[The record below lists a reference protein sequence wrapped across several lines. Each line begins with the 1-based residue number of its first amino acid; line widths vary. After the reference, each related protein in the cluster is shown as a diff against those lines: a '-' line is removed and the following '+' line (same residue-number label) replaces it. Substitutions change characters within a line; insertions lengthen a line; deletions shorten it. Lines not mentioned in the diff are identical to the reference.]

1 MLVIHSSW
9 VGLKL
14 IKVKNTFWLFRKVF
28 SKLPW
33 WDLTAHSISNLKF
46 WRLISFAFPA
56 KKKGHSSIFR
66 GEWFAPL
73 AASQPHNMLLL
84 RSTFSFF
91 YLSVAC
97 GYRKQPN
104 WSFACLFTF
113 SKIISLGKA
122 KRPTIWLFFFV
133 ENQIIESVTSL
144 WYLMSVGQSVGWSVG
159 YNSLK
164 RRKVARLQFHA
175 LSEDSLQYYQS
186 NSYLSIRFLLCRLWK
201 QISSGPISF
210 NLKLSNTK
218 V

>member
-104 WSFACLFTF
+104 CSFASLFTF

-122 KRPTIWLFFFV
+122 KRPTIWLFFFCWKP
-133 ENQIIESVTSL
+133 NYWKCNFSL
-144 WYLMSVGQSVGWSVG
+144 IPHVRWSVG